1 MKFGEFLLNES
12 GKAQPKT
19 KKELKNII
27 QKTIEE
33 QGPNCDLN
41 FIDVSLI
48 KDMSNL
54 FKNSNFNG
62 DISKW
67 DVSNVTN
74 MSYMFA
80 YTDSFN
86 QPLDKWD
93 VSNVEDMSYM
103 FAYANSFNRP
113 LDKWNTSKVTNMKF
127 MFWYAESFNQSI
139 SKWNTSKV
147 TDMYRMFCGT
157 SSFNQSLDKWDTSK
171 VKDMRYIFSDSKLE
185 GKEPSWVKK
194 LKTSRPSIE
203 NKRLYSTHF

>member
-1 MKFGEFLLNES
+1 MKFREFLLNES
-12 GKAQPKT
+12 ERVQPKT
-19 KKELKNII
+19 KKELKGII
-27 QKTIEE
+27 QKTIKEK
-33 QGPNCDLN
+33 GPNCDLN

-93 VSNVEDMSYM
+93 VSNVTEMSGM
-103 FAYANSFNRP
+103 FYDTSSFNQP
-113 LDKWNTSKVTNMKF
+113 LDKWDVSGVTN
-127 MFWYAESFNQSI
+127 
-139 SKWNTSKV
+139 
-147 TDMYRMFCGT
+147 MYRMFCGA

-203 NKRLYSTHF
+203 NKRLYNTHF